1 LVNGNKIEGIL
12 ARLKDYVQKLNYLS
26 TFAYH
31 DLVADFTKL
40 ESAKHLLQ
48 VSVECCLDVSNH
60 LIASEGLRS
69 PKSYAEAFQILAEQG
84 IVPTSFLPALL
95 QMARFRNRLVHL
107 YWELDEKMIYDIL
120 QHNLGDFDAFARC
133 IMAHLENKAAGD

>member
-1 LVNGNKIEGIL
+1 MVNGDKIEGIL
-12 ARLKDYVQKLNYLS
+12 ARLKDYAQKLNYLS
-26 TFAYH
+26 TFAYQ

-69 PKSYAEAFQILAEQG
+69 PKSYAESFQILAEQG
-84 IVPTSFLPALL
+84 IVATSFLPALL

-120 QHNLGDFDAFARC
+120 QHNLGDFDAFARY
-133 IMAHLENKAAGD
+133 IMVHLKNKAAGE